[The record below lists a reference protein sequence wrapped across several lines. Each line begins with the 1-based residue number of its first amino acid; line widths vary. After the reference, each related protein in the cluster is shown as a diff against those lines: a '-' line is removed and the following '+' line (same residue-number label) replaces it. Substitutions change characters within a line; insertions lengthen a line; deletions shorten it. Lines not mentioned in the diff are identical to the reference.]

1 MVRILDHGVMLGLA
15 GLADAVAHGPTS
27 FELHIPDGMLR
38 ASPAAQDL
46 PRERLSLECLDS
58 LFKLCER
65 RTPEEDPLS
74 LYITMASE
82 ATPVLLQRASQIL
95 TDFMVDEASAGSACQ
110 AWPGLALSHLALS
123 RLALSPLSTVPV
135 SPEPSRAWPWPATL
149 SALRTRRSEAPPQW
163 RSTDQHCAA
172 RWPAL
177 LPASFAHALPA
188 QSIPL

>member
-1 MVRILDHGVMLGLA
+1 MRGFRQERMVRILDHGVMLGLA

-27 FELHIPDGMLR
+27 FELHAPDGMLR

-46 PRERLSLECLDS
+46 LPRERLSLACLDS

-95 TDFMVDEASAGSACQ
+95 TDFMVDEASAGSESSL
-110 AWPGLALSHLALS
+110 AWPC
-123 RLALSPLSTVPV
+123 
-135 SPEPSRAWPWPATL
+135 PA
-149 SALRTRRSEAPPQW
+149 
-163 RSTDQHCAA
+163 
-172 RWPAL
+172 
-177 LPASFAHALPA
+177 
-188 QSIPL
+188 